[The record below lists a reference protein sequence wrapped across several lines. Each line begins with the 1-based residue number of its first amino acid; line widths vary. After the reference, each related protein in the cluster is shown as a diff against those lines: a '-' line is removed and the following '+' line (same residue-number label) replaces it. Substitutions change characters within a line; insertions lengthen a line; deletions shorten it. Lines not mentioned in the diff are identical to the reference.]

1 MKPIVS
7 FLISFTTS
15 FSKRVHANLHLHRFE
30 LISFFHFLQSY
41 KPSILMLTAVNMNA
55 TLTLAHVKTPQQ
67 CTIQELCVT
76 HDSAHQMYQMYTLYT
91 YYFCNIRC
99 KLGGYWEFYMKSSN
113 RLFEYTRST
122 LILFFHS
129 TFCVGVTTLKW
140 TEPTAEVYSD
150 SVSPHFLS
158 AADRMI
164 LRLLSLL
171 TAAALVHS
179 GEIWTFS

>member
-1 MKPIVS
+1 
-7 FLISFTTS
+7 
-15 FSKRVHANLHLHRFE
+15 
-30 LISFFHFLQSY
+30 
-41 KPSILMLTAVNMNA
+41 
-55 TLTLAHVKTPQQ
+55 
-67 CTIQELCVT
+67 
-76 HDSAHQMYQMYTLYT
+76 
-91 YYFCNIRC
+91 
-99 KLGGYWEFYMKSSN
+99 MKSSN

-129 TFCVGVTTLKW
+129 TYCVGVTPLKW

-179 GEIWTFS
+179 GELWINLTIESMKIFSLIFSIHRTFRSILKEKKTPQTKQRKTKTELLHVSPIRIIIHWLEGVMFRLVV